1 VDGADGSTVMTDG
14 TVDVWVRET
23 SAAGGAADIGREALD
38 PHERER
44 WARLADPRDATAY
57 LALHVLARR
66 EIGRLVG
73 RPPESL
79 RFDRTCPD
87 CGRQHDV
94 PRLLDDPG
102 IHLSLS
108 RTRSVVVLALSR
120 SGPVGVDVDLV
131 HATRFGGYGDVALHR
146 DERDDDTRTFA
157 DATTWVRK
165 EAALKALGVGLR
177 VDPTTFV
184 TPTSGVPAAA
194 VPGMPS
200 VTVVDLDVPRPYAA
214 AVALASPAGALRVRR
229 H

>member
-1 VDGADGSTVMTDG
+1 MTVA
-14 TVDVWVRET
+14 TVDVWLRET
-23 SAAGGAADIGREALD
+23 PPASGAAGIGPETLDGLD

-131 HATRFGGYGDVALHR
+131 DATRFGGYEDVALHR
-146 DERDDDTRTFA
+146 DERGDDTRTFA
-157 DATTWVRK
+157 EATTWVRK

-184 TPTSGVPAAA
+184 TPTSGVPAAV
-194 VPGMPS
+194 VPGMSS